1 MNQEKGPEM
10 KRLQIFALA
19 GALTLTVFTGGA
31 AIMGMSHGSTAK
43 SGAPAVAAQV
53 TPGSAPQRGDD

>member
-1 MNQEKGPEM
+1 M

-31 AIMGMSHGSTAK
+31 AIMGMSHGTAAK
-43 SGAPAVAAQV
+43 PGAPAVATQV
-53 TPGSAPQRGDD
+53 APPSASQRGDD

>member
-1 MNQEKGPEM
+1 M

-31 AIMGMSHGSTAK
+31 AIMGMSHGTAAK
-43 SGAPAVAAQV
+43 PGAPAVAAQV
-53 TPGSAPQRGDD
+53 APPSAPQRGDD